1 MKIKTTELLL
11 LIFLFILFESCD
23 NSSSNS
29 EDSTNTSEKSSVNDD
44 CGVDDGNHT
53 ASIDYYNPETGHQ
66 ATYDLDVDVV
76 DCEVTEINFNN
87 GGWLDD
93 SHFSPT
99 ELDSDGN
106 CEIEDDRGREY
117 TVHID
122 D

>member
-23 NSSSNS
+23 NSSSIS

-44 CGVDDGNHT
+44 YGVDDGNHT

-66 ATYDLDVDVV
+66 ATY
-76 DCEVTEINFNN
+76 EVTEINFNN

-99 ELDSDGN
+99 ELNSDGN